1 MVHRLGGRG
10 CKHRR
15 PAESAKIADL
25 VAHASSAAGIK
36 AGSGQE
42 VVTKQALEL
51 RGGAGYFY
59 GKTEEGIS
67 ELLENP

>member
-1 MVHRLGGRG
+1 
-10 CKHRR
+10 
-15 PAESAKIADL
+15 
-25 VAHASSAAGIK
+25 
-36 AGSGQE
+36 
-42 VVTKQALEL
+42 VTKQALEL